1 MNISVIF
8 LKYELQ
14 ILWFLEIEH
23 HYAGNVNVLQKII
36 IILGSFWKEECQW
49 LFDFFLMINERL
61 LEVIFLKVF

>member
-36 IILGSFWKEECQW
+36 IILGSF
-49 LFDFFLMINERL
+49 
-61 LEVIFLKVF
+61 